1 MFTHFGDQSALFGT
15 SSSHGLAEVQEGKQ
29 KTQGP
34 GSELATADIPLA
46 KVSHMAKPKVKQC
59 PCHQRSCKVTQ
70 QRWETRKS
78 EKLGLIVQS
87 TTVNRTEQL

>member
-46 KVSHMAKPKVKQC
+46 KVSHMAKPKVKTV
-59 PCHQRSCKVTQ
+59 SLS
-70 QRWETRKS
+70 S
-78 EKLGLIVQS
+78 EELQS
-87 TTVNRTEQL
+87 HTTKMGNQKE